1 MIELLTLIF
10 AGLLIA
16 VFGKLLWFAIK
27 AAWGITKIL
36 FMIVLLPLVL
46 IGIAASGFLSIAF
59 LGLIVVG
66 LLSLIDIIH

>member
-16 VFGKLLWFAIK
+16 VFGKLLWFAVK
-27 AAWGITKIL
+27 AAWGVTKIL
-36 FMIVLLPLVL
+36 LTIVLLPLIL

-59 LGLIVVG
+59 LGLIVIG
-66 LLSLIDIIH
+66 LLSLLGIVR